1 MKDLIAKNVS
11 DFVQM
16 DPLKTVQLCEA
27 WFDEDY
33 MLLADELRDHKEL
46 AFAFLSAVVQK
57 CEPKIMAEYNQAV
70 LMNN

>member
-33 MLLADELRDHKEL
+33 MLLADELRDQKEL
-46 AFAFLSAVVQK
+46 AFAFLSAVV
-57 CEPKIMAEYNQAV
+57 
-70 LMNN
+70 